1 MSTPQTTLRD
11 RAWTAAAAVPDPELP
26 ALTIADLGILRGI
39 DLIDGVIEVTI
50 TPTYSGC
57 PAMAAI
63 TLDIE
68 CALHEAGIENA
79 RIRLVLS
86 PAWTTDWLTNEAHE
100 KLTRE
105 GIAPPGRRAT
115 NRLFD
120 NTLIP
125 CPRCGSG
132 ATERL
137 AAFGATA
144 CKSLWRC
151 TACREPFDHFKCH

>member
-1 MSTPQTTLRD
+1 MSPPHPTLRD
-11 RAWTAAAAVPDPELP
+11 RAWAAAAGVPDPELP
-26 ALTIADLGILRGI
+26 ALTIADLGILRGVTLV
-39 DLIDGVIEVTI
+39 DNVVEVAI

-63 TLDIE
+63 TLDIQR
-68 CALHEAGIENA
+68 ALREAGIENA
-79 RIRLVLS
+79 RIRLVLA
-86 PAWTTDWLTNEAHE
+86 PAWTTDWLTSEARE

-115 NRLFD
+115 NHLFD
-120 NTLIP
+120 IAPVP
-125 CPRCGSG
+125 CPRCGSD

-137 AAFGATA
+137 AEFGATA
-144 CKSLWRC
+144 CKSIWRC